1 MICFAAAPGRGRRVF
16 SRMKKFPSG
25 ALKRPLLMPADRLS
39 TIEFVDMMLPPR
51 LHLDLLISG
60 GPTEPDH
67 LTSIA
72 GVFNVATALA
82 YLHRDARAIPFYE
95 SAGASLIDIARRGL
109 PDDATVRRLIRAF
122 NAAEAD
128 LAACGRLELLRAV
141 QLVRQQIHSGQATP
155 LLAA

>member
-1 MICFAAAPGRGRRVF
+1 
-16 SRMKKFPSG
+16 MKKFPSG

-39 TIEFVDMMLPPR
+39 AIEFVDMMLPPR

-60 GPTEPDH
+60 GPSHPEH

-95 SAGASLIDIARRGL
+95 SAGACLLDIARRGL
-109 PDDATVRRLIRAF
+109 PDEATAQRLIRYF

-128 LAACGRLELLRAV
+128 LANCGRPELMRAV